1 MGLFNKK
8 NNELEERGQ
17 AIAKILDDEQD
28 KNIFLEY
35 WKNITK
41 NNDLT
46 AKEIDLIE
54 QTILIIHKY
63 SEYKFEYS
71 LDQVKKLKKLIIHSD
86 DDNMQQEL
94 LLISVKFVLIGYISL
109 NEMVNLL
116 GLFSNRDLLLNL
128 LNYIDLDESVVVEK
142 LSALLSY
149 MFQARQY
156 YVDENAFFTSTI
168 NLFDYFNQY
177 GYRNFKSDIEDKIN
191 TDKQL
196 AGIYD
201 ISQEDVRE
209 ASNTMEEINKSIEDI
224 KQDTNKFQ
232 IIIDDFHKRL
242 EKLDNL
248 AAEKQQ
254 EILNDIEECLKSL
267 LQQKDGILT
276 EMSEASS
283 KYFNLMSE
291 KIANS
296 PVMEKNIGS
305 VVSGTSQ
312 TEPVNMQV
320 VTLFNNRLSL
330 EKKLDIVK
338 EKMESGL
345 YHYCFLPAI
354 KQLLINKSLYLTGPG
369 GSGKTKVVYQMAEL
383 LGLKIYNLGFIA
395 DEFTAFKGYMDANGN
410 FVKTPFYTAF
420 KYGGIVFLDEIDN
433 SDSKAL
439 IELNKFVNNE
449 GYKPYLFPN
458 DELVYPHPN
467 FRLVAAGNTWGD
479 GADYA
484 YSTREKLDAS
494 TIRRLA
500 QIYCGFDNDLERNM
514 FDCNDETMFEFA
526 MAFRDALN
534 IRSGDDDFSTG
545 DLEDVNIYLKSG
557 IYSIDEIF
565 ELKFIRN
572 RRIETLQN
580 IASNMSKQLSDNS
593 YMNLFEEK
601 INEMSRTNVKRKN
614 YSR

>member
-8 NNELEERGQ
+8 NSELDERGQ
-17 AIAKILDDEQD
+17 AIAKILDNEED
-28 KNIFLEY
+28 KNLFLEY

-41 NNDLT
+41 NSDLN

-54 QTILIIHKY
+54 QTILIIHNY
-63 SEYKFEYS
+63 SEDEFESS
-71 LDQVKKLKKLIIHSD
+71 LNQAKKLKKLIIYTD
-86 DDNMQQEL
+86 DDSMQQEL
-94 LLISVKFVLIGYISL
+94 FLISLKFVLIGAISL
-109 NEMVNLL
+109 DKIVNLL
-116 GLFSNRDLLLNL
+116 GLFSDRALLLNL
-128 LNYIDLDESVVVEK
+128 LNYIDLNESVVVIK
-142 LSALLSY
+142 LSALLDY

-168 NLFDYFNQY
+168 NLWNYFNQHSR
-177 GYRNFKSDIEDKIN
+177 RNFNSDIEDRIN
-191 TDKQL
+191 NDKQL

-201 ISQEDVRE
+201 ISQDDVLE
-209 ASNTMEEINKSIEDI
+209 ASNTMMGINNSLEAI

-232 IIIDDFHKRL
+232 TIIDDFRKRL
-242 EKLDNL
+242 EQLDDL
-248 AAEKQQ
+248 AAEKRQ
-254 EILNDIEECLKSL
+254 EISHDIEECLQHF
-267 LQQKDGILT
+267 LQQKDGILN
-276 EMSEASS
+276 EISESGS
-283 KYFNLMSE
+283 KYLNLMSE
-291 KIANS
+291 KM
-296 PVMEKNIGS
+296 VNIP
-305 VVSGTSQ
+305 VVSGASKPVVIGTGRTEKVNTSAI
-312 TEPVNMQV
+312 M
-320 VTLFNNRLSL
+320 LFNDRLSL

-338 EKMESGL
+338 EKMASDL

-494 TIRRLA
+494 TIRRFA
-500 QIYCGFDNDLERNM
+500 QIYCGFDNELERNM

-526 MAFRDALN
+526 MAFRNALN
-534 IRSGDDDFSTG
+534 IREGDDDFSTG

-580 IASNMSKQLSDNS
+580 IVSNMSKQIFDNS

-601 INEMSRTNVKRKN
+601 VNEMSRTNVKRKN
-614 YSR
+614 NPR

>member
-17 AIAKILDDEQD
+17 AIAKILDDEED
-28 KNIFLEY
+28 KNLFLEY
-35 WKNITK
+35 WGNITK
-41 NNDLT
+41 NNNLT
-46 AKEIDLIE
+46 TKEIDLIE

-156 YVDENAFFTSTI
+156 YVDESAFFTSTI
-168 NLFDYFNQY
+168 NLWNYFNQF
-177 GYRNFKSDIEDKIN
+177 GRRNFKSDIEDQIN
-191 TDKQL
+191 NDKQL

-201 ISQEDVRE
+201 ISQDDVLE